1 MRIAVLDSAY
11 LDFLC
16 ISTSLYILFSENKKW
31 RRLPISNVMYSIL
44 KWLLISL
51 HMHSA
56 VSSYSL
62 LVLGTF
68 VFSSKAYV
76 VVEYVLVLLETVLL

>member
-1 MRIAVLDSAY
+1 MA
-11 LDFLC
+11 
-16 ISTSLYILFSENKKW
+16 TSG
-31 RRLPISNVMYSIL
+31 RLAISNVMYSIL

-56 VSSYSL
+56 VSFYSL

-76 VVEYVLVLLETVLL
+76 VEYVLVLLETVLL